1 MFGLQNKNSETIS
14 DEIINRLGDYF
25 QKKIDDFMIS
35 EMTDTPYTMFG
46 IEFVMYKYFN
56 IVLNYDRGRFGCSI
70 INGNRFL
77 PLENSQK
84 WYDKLDMN
92 TFLKELEEQIK
103 LRIPDKYLEFY
114 GWK

>member
-1 MFGLQNKNSETIS
+1 MQNKNSETIS
-14 DEIINRLGDYF
+14 DEIIDKLSEYY
-25 QKKIDDFMIS
+25 QKGIDDFAVLRA
-35 EMTDTPYTMFG
+35 TDSPYTMFQ

-70 INGNRFL
+70 LNGNKYL

-84 WYDKLDMN
+84 WYDKADMN
-92 TFLKELEEQIK
+92 VFLKELDEQIK
-103 LRIPDKYLEFY
+103 LRIPDKFLEFY